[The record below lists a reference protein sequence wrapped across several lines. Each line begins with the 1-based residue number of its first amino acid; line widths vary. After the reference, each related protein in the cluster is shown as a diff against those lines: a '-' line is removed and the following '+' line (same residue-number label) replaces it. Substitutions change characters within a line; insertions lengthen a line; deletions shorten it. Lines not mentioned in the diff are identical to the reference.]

1 MKWLRWGFVLIP
13 IVAGLVIAS
22 LMADIPTLTNPIIYL
37 RVDLGTLAVIIGL
50 ALSVLVTVG
59 LILWGWAG
67 RRGEERATDVR
78 AQVAEERRRFLQRL
92 DHELKNPLTAIRAG
106 LANLANGLAT
116 ATLRQP
122 LDPSTGSFDFAQDKL
137 RAGSAQDK
145 AQDTAHQEALASVEA
160 QVLRLSRLT
169 SDLRKL
175 AELEA
180 RPLERVPID
189 IAELLQEAV
198 TLAQEQPEAE
208 ARRLTLTLPQAPW
221 PVPDVLGD
229 WDLLFL
235 ATYNLLDNA
244 LKFTRPGD
252 TVEVRAFEGGTFVA
266 IEVADTGPGIPEE
279 EVSRVWEELY
289 RGQGARGVPGSGLGL
304 ALVRAIVE
312 RHGGQVTLRSREG
325 QGTVVTMRLP
335 VQ

>member
-1 MKWLRWGFVLIP
+1 MKWQRWGFALIP

-22 LMADIPTLTNPIIYL
+22 LMADIPTLTNPIIYM

-50 ALSVLVTVG
+50 ALSALVTMELV
-59 LILWGWAG
+59 LCGWAG
-67 RRGEERATDVR
+67 RRGEQRVTGVR
-78 AQVAEERRRFLQRL
+78 AQVAEGRRRFLQRL

-116 ATLRQP
+116 ATQ
-122 LDPSTGSFDFAQDKL
+122 
-137 RAGSAQDK
+137 
-145 AQDTAHQEALASVEA
+145 QEALASVEA

-175 AELEA
+175 ADLET
-180 RPLERVPID
+180 RPLERVPVD
-189 IAELLQEAV
+189 VAELLQEAV

-252 TVEVRAFEGGTFVA
+252 TVEVRAFEGGASVA
-266 IEVADTGPGIPEE
+266 IEVADTGPGISQEE
-279 EVSRVWEELY
+279 LPRVWEELY

-312 RHGGQVTLRSREG
+312 RHGGQVTLRSRAG
-325 QGTVVTMRLP
+325 QGTVVTIRLP
-335 VQ
+335 TQ

>member
-1 MKWLRWGFVLIP
+1 MKWQRWGFALIP
-13 IVAGLVIAS
+13 VAAGLVIAS
-22 LMADIPTLTNPIIYL
+22 LMVNVPTLPNPIFYV
-37 RVDLGTLAVIIGL
+37 RVDLGTLAMIAGL
-50 ALSVLVTVG
+50 SLSVLVAVG
-59 LILWGWAG
+59 LVLWEWAE
-67 RRGEERATDVR
+67 RRGEQRVTGVR

-116 ATLRQP
+116 ATQ
-122 LDPSTGSFDFAQDKL
+122 
-137 RAGSAQDK
+137 
-145 AQDTAHQEALASVEA
+145 QEALTSVEA

-175 AELEA
+175 AELET
-180 RPLERVPID
+180 RPLERVPVD
-189 IAELLQEAV
+189 VAELLKEAV
-198 TLAQEQPEAE
+198 TLAQEQPEADT
-208 ARRLTLTLPQAPW
+208 RQFTLTLPQAPW
-221 PVPDVLGD
+221 PVPDILGD

-252 TVEVRAFEGGTFVA
+252 TVEVRAFEGGAFVV
-266 IEVADTGPGIPEE
+266 IEVADTGPGILKE

-304 ALVRAIVE
+304 ALARAIVE
-312 RHGGQVTLRSREG
+312 RHGGRVTLRSREG

>member
-1 MKWLRWGFVLIP
+1 MKWQQWGLALIP
-13 IVAGLVIAS
+13 VVAGLVVDS
-22 LMADIPTLTNPIIYL
+22 LMVDIPTLTNPIIYM

-59 LILWGWAG
+59 LVLWEWAG
-67 RRGEERATDVR
+67 RRGEQRATGVR

-116 ATLRQP
+116 TTLRQP
-122 LDPSTGSFDFAQDKL
+122 LNPSTGSFDLAQDKT
-137 RAGSAQDK
+137 
-145 AQDTAHQEALASVEA
+145 QDTAQQETLASIEA

-175 AELEA
+175 AELEG
-180 RPLERVPID
+180 RPLERVPVD

-221 PVPDVLGD
+221 PVPDILGD

-252 TVEVRAFEGGTFVA
+252 TVEVRASEGGTFVI
-266 IEVADTGPGIPEE
+266 IEVADTGPGIPQEE
-279 EVSRVWEELY
+279 LPRVWEELY
-289 RGQGARGVPGSGLGL
+289 RGQGAQGVPGSGLGL
-304 ALVRAIVE
+304 ALVRAIVK

-325 QGTVVTMRLP
+325 QGTVVTTRLP